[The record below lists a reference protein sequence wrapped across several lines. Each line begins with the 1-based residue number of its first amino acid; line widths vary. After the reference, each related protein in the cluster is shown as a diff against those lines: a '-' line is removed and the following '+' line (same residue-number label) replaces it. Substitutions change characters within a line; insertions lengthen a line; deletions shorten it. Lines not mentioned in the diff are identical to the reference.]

1 MATKIPLIVF
11 LAVSVLFLLPLVI
24 MIYGSLIPSFAV
36 ADRLNVSLR
45 FITAAFTG
53 SDTVPLLTNTITYG
67 AGGSLLAITL
77 GGTFAWFMERTDIP
91 GKRVLSYLPILS
103 LTLPLAVKGFAW
115 IFLFHPR
122 IGLVNTA
129 LESAFHLSGP
139 PFNIYSME
147 GMIFA
152 WGTGGIP
159 LSYLL
164 IQTALRSMDPTL
176 EEASRAAGNGMLTTV
191 RKVVVPVIAPAIL
204 SAYLLLTI
212 MGTENFD
219 YPFLLGTP
227 AGINTLATKMYA
239 LVETRLQV
247 SAAAAYGILYVI
259 ITFVLIGVYVWT
271 VRKSFR
277 FVVVT
282 GKAARLSFFKLGS
295 WRWPAFAFCVIV
307 LLLSFG
313 LQIAMVV
320 LVSLVPYYTV
330 GGGYNPFAVLTL
342 NNYAKAI
349 QIPGFWLSVGNS
361 FELSAAAAIIS
372 TLLASVMA
380 YAMIKGKTRGRR
392 VLEFMSTLPLAFP
405 GILYAIGLIWTAFLV
420 PGMIFIYGTTWIM
433 LVALIVVWLPFS
445 IRYVSSSLVQISN
458 ELEEASA
465 VSGSSWSRTFRK
477 VTVPLLKDGM
487 VNSFIYVFVNSF
499 RELGAVVI
507 LSNASTIVMIVLLL
521 DLFEQQAG
529 AYPIVAAMSV
539 MMVLMLTASIIV
551 TRLVT
556 RTSIRS

>member
-1 MATKIPLIVF
+1 LASKIPLIVF
-11 LAVSVLFLLPLVI
+11 LIVSILFILPLGI
-24 MIYGSLIPSFAV
+24 MVYGSLIPSFAV
-36 ADRLNVSLR
+36 ADRLKLTTQFVVS
-45 FITAAFTG
+45 AFT
-53 SDTVPLLTNTITYG
+53 SKDTVPLLWNTLLYG

-77 GGTFAWFMERTDIP
+77 GGAFAWFMERTDIP
-91 GKRVLSYLPILS
+91 GKKFLSYMPILS

-122 IGLVNTA
+122 IGLANLG
-129 LESAFHLSGP
+129 LESVFNLSGP
-139 PFNIYSME
+139 PLNIYSIW
-147 GMIFA
+147 GMVFA

-176 EEASRAAGNGMLTTV
+176 EEASRAAGNGIITTL
-191 RKVVVPVIAPAIL
+191 RKITIPVIAPAIL

-227 AGINTLATKMYA
+227 AGIDTLATKMYN
-239 LVETRLQV
+239 LVNTRLQI
-247 SAAAAYGILYVI
+247 STASAYGIIYI
-259 ITFVLIGVYVWT
+259 FITFILMGIYIWS

-282 GKAARLSFFKLGS
+282 GKAARPSLFKLGG
-295 WRWPAFAFCVIV
+295 WRWPACLLCVAV
-307 LLLSFG
+307 LALSFG
-313 LQIAMVV
+313 LQMGMVV

-330 GGGYNPFAVLTL
+330 GGGYNPFSVLTL
-342 NNYAKAI
+342 DNYAKAI
-349 QIPGFWLSVGNS
+349 QIPQFWLSVVNS
-361 FELSAAAAIIS
+361 FELSIAAAVIA
-372 TLLASVMA
+372 TLLGSVMT
-380 YAMIKGKTRGRR
+380 YAMVKGKTRGKR

-405 GILYAIGLIWTAFLV
+405 GILYAIGLIWTAFLI
-420 PGMIFIYGTTWIM
+420 PGLVFIYGTPWIM
-433 LVALIVVWLPFS
+433 LLALVVVWLPFS
-445 IRYVSSSLVQISN
+445 IRYISANLVQISD

-465 VSGSSWSRTFRK
+465 VSGSRWSRTFLR
-477 VTVPLLKDGM
+477 VTIPLLKGGM

-521 DLFEQQAG
+521 NLFEQQAG
-529 AYPIVAAMSV
+529 AYPVVAAMSV
-539 MMVLMLTASIIV
+539 IMVLMLTATIVLTRII
-551 TRLVT
+551 T
-556 RTSIRS
+556 RTSVRT

>member
-53 SDTVPLLTNTITYG
+53 SDTVPLLINTVIYG
-67 AGGSLLAITL
+67 AGGSLLAISL

-122 IGLVNTA
+122 IGLVNIA
-129 LESAFHLSGP
+129 LENTLHLPGP
-139 PFNIYSME
+139 PFDIYSMA

-164 IQTALRSMDPTL
+164 IQTALRSMDPSL
-176 EEASRAAGNGMLTTV
+176 EEASRASGNGMLSTV
-191 RKVVVPVIAPAIL
+191 RKVVIPVIAPAIL

-247 SAAAAYGILYVI
+247 SSAAAYGILYVI
-259 ITFVLIGVYVWT
+259 ITFVLIGIYVWT

-282 GKAARLSFFKLGS
+282 GKAARLSFFKLGG

-313 LQIAMVV
+313 LQIFMVV

-342 NNYAKAI
+342 DNYAKAL
-349 QIPGFWLSVGNS
+349 QIPGFWLSVANS

-420 PGMIFIYGTTWIM
+420 PGMIFLYGTTWIM
-433 LVALIVVWLPFS
+433 LVALVVVWLPFS

-465 VSGSSWSRTFRK
+465 VSGSGWGRTFRK
-477 VTVPLLKDGM
+477 VTIPLLKDGM

-539 MMVLMLTASIIV
+539 MMVLMLTASIV
-551 TRLVT
+551 ATRLVT

>member
-1 MATKIPLIVF
+1 LASKIPLIVF
-11 LAVSVLFLLPLVI
+11 LLVSILFILPLAI
-24 MIYGSLIPSFAV
+24 MVYGSLIPSFAV
-36 ADRLNVSLR
+36 ADRLKISTT
-45 FITAAFTG
+45 FIVKAFTAK
-53 SDTVPLLTNTITYG
+53 DTLPLLWNTILYG
-67 AGGSLLAITL
+67 AGGSLLAIAL
-77 GGTFAWFMERTDIP
+77 GGTFAWLMERTDIP
-91 GKRVLSYLPILS
+91 GKKYLSFMPILS

-122 IGLVNTA
+122 IGLVNIG
-129 LESAFHLSGP
+129 LEQLFNLGGP
-139 PFNIYSME
+139 PFNIYSIW

-176 EEASRAAGNGMLTTV
+176 EEASRAAGNGILSTL
-191 RKVVVPVIAPAIL
+191 RKVTIPVIAPAIL

-227 AGINTLATKMYA
+227 AGVNTLATKMYD
-239 LVETRLQV
+239 LVETRLQI
-247 SAAAAYGILYVI
+247 SAASAYGIIYI
-259 ITFVLIGVYVWT
+259 AITFILMGIYVWS

-282 GKAARLSFFKLGS
+282 GKAARLSFFKLGR
-295 WRWPAFAFCVIV
+295 WRWAAFAFCVII
-307 LLLSFG
+307 LALSFG
-313 LQIAMVV
+313 LQMGMVV

-330 GGGYNPFAVLTL
+330 GGGYNPFSVLTL
-342 NNYAKAI
+342 DNYAKAI
-349 QIPGFWLSVGNS
+349 ALPQFWLSVLNS
-361 FELSAAAAIIS
+361 FELSLAAAVIA
-372 TLLASVMA
+372 TLLGSVMT
-380 YAMIKGKTRGRR
+380 YAMVKGKTRGRK

-420 PGMIFIYGTTWIM
+420 PGLVFIYGTTWIM
-433 LVALIVVWLPFS
+433 LLALVVVWLPFS
-445 IRYVSSSLVQISN
+445 IRYISANLVQISN

-465 VSGSSWSRTFRK
+465 VSGSRWSRTFFW
-477 VTVPLLKDGM
+477 VTMPLLKGGM

-521 DLFEQQAG
+521 NLFEQQAG
-529 AYPIVAAMSV
+529 AYPVVAAMSV
-539 MMVLMLTASIIV
+539 IMVLMLTATIVLTRII
-551 TRLVT
+551 T
-556 RTSIRS
+556 RTSVRS

>member
-1 MATKIPLIVF
+1 M
-11 LAVSVLFLLPLVI
+11 
-24 MIYGSLIPSFAV
+24 
-36 ADRLNVSLR
+36 
-45 FITAAFTG
+45 
-53 SDTVPLLTNTITYG
+53 
-67 AGGSLLAITL
+67 LAISL

-91 GKRVLSYLPILS
+91 GKKVLSYLPILS

-122 IGLVNTA
+122 IGLVNIA
-129 LESAFHLSGP
+129 LENIFHLSGP
-139 PFNIYSME
+139 PFDIYSMA

-164 IQTALRSMDPTL
+164 IQTALRSMDPSL

-247 SAAAAYGILYVI
+247 SSAAAYGILYVI

-282 GKAARLSFFKLGS
+282 GKAARLSFFKLGG
-295 WRWPAFAFCVIV
+295 WRWPAFAFCTIV

-313 LQIAMVV
+313 LQIFMVV

-342 NNYAKAI
+342 DNYSKAL
-349 QIPGFWLSVGNS
+349 QITGFWLSVANS

-405 GILYAIGLIWTAFLV
+405 RILYAIGLIWTAFLV
-420 PGMIFIYGTTWIM
+420 PGMVFLYGTTWIM
-433 LVALIVVWLPFS
+433 LIALVVVWLPFS

-465 VSGSSWSRTFRK
+465 VSGSGWGRTFRK
-477 VTVPLLKDGM
+477 VTIPLLKDGM

-521 DLFEQQAG
+521 NLFEQQAG

-539 MMVLMLTASIIV
+539 MMVLMLTASIVV

>member
-1 MATKIPLIVF
+1 MATKIPLFVF
-11 LAVSVLFLLPLVI
+11 LAVSILFLLPLGI
-24 MIYGSLIPSFAV
+24 MIYGSLIPSFAP
-36 ADRLNVSLR
+36 ADRLKITLQYIVS
-45 FITAAFTG
+45 AFTAK
-53 SDTVPLLTNTITYG
+53 DTLPLLTNTIVYG
-67 AGGSLLAITL
+67 AGGSLLAIAL

-91 GKRVLSYLPILS
+91 GKRVLTYLPILS

-122 IGLVNTA
+122 IGLVNIA
-129 LESAFHLSGP
+129 MENVFHLPGAL
-139 PFNIYSME
+139 FNIYSME

-159 LSYLL
+159 LAYLL
-164 IQTALRSMDPTL
+164 IQTALRSMDPSL
-176 EEASRAAGNGMLTTV
+176 EEASRTAGNGMLTTI
-191 RKVVVPVIAPAIL
+191 RKVVIPVIAPAIL

-227 AGINTLATKMYA
+227 AGINTLATKMYS

-247 SAAAAYGILYVI
+247 SAASAYGILYVI
-259 ITFVLIGVYVWT
+259 ITFILIAIYVWT

-307 LLLSFG
+307 LMLSFG
-313 LQIAMVV
+313 LQMIMVV

-342 NNYAKAI
+342 GNYAKAI
-349 QIPGFWLSVGNS
+349 QVPQFWLSVANS

-372 TLLASVMA
+372 TLVACVMA
-380 YAMIKGKTRGRR
+380 YAMIKGKTRGKR

-433 LVALIVVWLPFS
+433 LLALIVVWLPFS

-465 VSGSSWSRTFRK
+465 VAGSSWSRTFTR
-477 VTVPLLKDGM
+477 VTIPLLKDGM

-539 MMVLMLTASIIV
+539 IMVLMLTATIVV
-551 TRLVT
+551 TRVVT
-556 RTSIRS
+556 RTSVRS

>member
-1 MATKIPLIVF
+1 MASKIPLIVF
-11 LAVSVLFLLPLVI
+11 LLVSILFILPLAI
-24 MIYGSLIPSFAV
+24 MVYGSLIPSFAV
-36 ADRLNVSLR
+36 ADRLKISTT
-45 FITAAFTG
+45 FIVKAFTAK
-53 SDTVPLLTNTITYG
+53 DTLPLLWNTILYG
-67 AGGSLLAITL
+67 AGGSLLAIAL
-77 GGTFAWFMERTDIP
+77 GGTFAWLMERTDIP
-91 GKRVLSYLPILS
+91 GKKYLSFMPILS

-122 IGLVNTA
+122 IGLVNIG
-129 LESAFHLSGP
+129 LEQLFNLGGP
-139 PFNIYSME
+139 PFNIYSIW

-176 EEASRAAGNGMLTTV
+176 EEASRAAGNGILSTL
-191 RKVVVPVIAPAIL
+191 RKVTIPVIAPAIL

-227 AGINTLATKMYA
+227 AGVNTLATKMYD
-239 LVETRLQV
+239 LVETRLQI
-247 SAAAAYGILYVI
+247 SAASAYGIIYI
-259 ITFVLIGVYVWT
+259 AITFILMGIYVWS

-282 GKAARLSFFKLGS
+282 GKAARLSFFKLGR
-295 WRWPAFAFCVIV
+295 WRWAAFAFCVII
-307 LLLSFG
+307 LALSFG
-313 LQIAMVV
+313 LQMGMVV

-330 GGGYNPFAVLTL
+330 GGGYNPFSVLTL
-342 NNYAKAI
+342 DNYAKAI
-349 QIPGFWLSVGNS
+349 ALPQFWLSVLNS
-361 FELSAAAAIIS
+361 FELSLAAAVIA
-372 TLLASVMA
+372 TLLGSVMT
-380 YAMIKGKTRGRR
+380 YAMVKGKTRGRK

-420 PGMIFIYGTTWIM
+420 PGLVFIYGTTWIM
-433 LVALIVVWLPFS
+433 LLALVVVWLPFS
-445 IRYVSSSLVQISN
+445 IRYISANLVQISN

-465 VSGSSWSRTFRK
+465 VSGSRWSRTFFW
-477 VTVPLLKDGM
+477 VTMPLLKGGM

-521 DLFEQQAG
+521 NLFEQQAG
-529 AYPIVAAMSV
+529 AYPVVAAMSV
-539 MMVLMLTASIIV
+539 IMVLMLTATIVLTRII
-551 TRLVT
+551 T
-556 RTSIRS
+556 RTSVRS

>member
-1 MATKIPLIVF
+1 LASKIPLIVF
-11 LAVSVLFLLPLVI
+11 LIVSILFILPLGI
-24 MIYGSLIPSFAV
+24 MVYGSLIPSFAV
-36 ADRLNVSLR
+36 ADRLKLTTQFIVS
-45 FITAAFTG
+45 AFT
-53 SDTVPLLTNTITYG
+53 SKDTVPLLWNTLLYG

-77 GGTFAWFMERTDIP
+77 GGAFAWFMERTDIP
-91 GKRVLSYLPILS
+91 GKKFLSYMPILS

-122 IGLVNTA
+122 IGLANLG
-129 LESAFHLSGP
+129 LESVFNLSGP
-139 PFNIYSME
+139 PLNIYSIW
-147 GMIFA
+147 GMVFA

-176 EEASRAAGNGMLTTV
+176 EEASRAAGNGIITTL
-191 RKVVVPVIAPAIL
+191 RKITIPVIAPAIL

-227 AGINTLATKMYA
+227 AGIDTLATKMYN
-239 LVETRLQV
+239 LVNTRLQI
-247 SAAAAYGILYVI
+247 STASAYGIIYI
-259 ITFVLIGVYVWT
+259 FITFILMGIYIWS

-282 GKAARLSFFKLGS
+282 GKAARPSLFKLGG
-295 WRWPAFAFCVIV
+295 WRWPACLLCVAV
-307 LLLSFG
+307 LALSFG
-313 LQIAMVV
+313 LQMGMVV

-330 GGGYNPFAVLTL
+330 GGGYNPFSVLTL
-342 NNYAKAI
+342 DNYAKAI
-349 QIPGFWLSVGNS
+349 QIPQFWLSVVNS
-361 FELSAAAAIIS
+361 FELSIAAAVIA
-372 TLLASVMA
+372 TLLGSVMT
-380 YAMIKGKTRGRR
+380 YAMVKGKTRGKR

-405 GILYAIGLIWTAFLV
+405 GILYAIGLIWTAFLI
-420 PGMIFIYGTTWIM
+420 PGLVFIYGTPWIM
-433 LVALIVVWLPFS
+433 LLALVVVWLPFS
-445 IRYVSSSLVQISN
+445 IRYISANLVQISD

-465 VSGSSWSRTFRK
+465 VSGSRWSRTFLR
-477 VTVPLLKDGM
+477 VTIPLLKGGM

-521 DLFEQQAG
+521 NLFEQQAG
-529 AYPIVAAMSV
+529 AYPVVAAMSV
-539 MMVLMLTASIIV
+539 IMVLMLTATIVLTRII
-551 TRLVT
+551 T
-556 RTSIRS
+556 RTSVRT

>member
-1 MATKIPLIVF
+1 MATKIPLIIF
-11 LAVSVLFLLPLVI
+11 LAVSVLFLLPLAI
-24 MIYGSLIPSFAV
+24 MIYGSLIPSFAA
-36 ADRLNVSLR
+36 ADRLNVSLK

-53 SDTVPLLTNTITYG
+53 KDTIPLLANTVIYG
-67 AGGSLLAITL
+67 AGGSLLAISL

-122 IGLVNTA
+122 IGLVNIA
-129 LESAFHLSGP
+129 LENAFHLSGP
-139 PFNIYSME
+139 PFDIYSMA

-164 IQTALRSMDPTL
+164 IQTALRSMDPSL
-176 EEASRAAGNGMLTTV
+176 EEASRASGNGMLTTV
-191 RKVVVPVIAPAIL
+191 RKVVIPVIAPAIL

-247 SAAAAYGILYVI
+247 SFAAAYGILYVI
-259 ITFVLIGVYVWT
+259 ITFVLIGIYVWT

-282 GKAARLSFFKLGS
+282 GKAARLSFFKLGG
-295 WRWPAFAFCVIV
+295 WRWPAFAFCVVV

-313 LQIAMVV
+313 LQIFMVV

-342 NNYAKAI
+342 DNYAKAI
-349 QIPGFWLSVGNS
+349 QIPGFWLSVANS

-420 PGMIFIYGTTWIM
+420 PGMIFLYGTTWIM
-433 LVALIVVWLPFS
+433 LVALVVVWLPFS

-465 VSGSSWSRTFRK
+465 VSGSGWGRTFRK
-477 VTVPLLKDGM
+477 VTIPLLKDGM

-539 MMVLMLTASIIV
+539 MMVLMLTASIVV